1 MLFAKLKPAY
11 RTESVYGCDFRR
23 AYEKGFHGIILD
35 IDNTLV
41 PHNAPIDE
49 RAKGFIE
56 NLKSIGFGLMILSNN
71 HEPRVKPFADAAGIP
86 FLCDAGKPGPGG
98 YLEAARL
105 MGLERSE
112 ILCIG
117 DQLLTDI
124 WGANNAG
131 MSSFL
136 TEPLDKST
144 DTVWI
149 KVKRVL
155 EIPIKHLHKMKFFSN
170 IFED

>member
-1 MLFAKLKPAY
+1 MLLSKLKPTY

-41 PHNAPIDE
+41 PHNAPINE

-56 NLKSIGFGLMILSNN
+56 NLKSMGYRLMILSNN
-71 HEPRVKPFADAAGIP
+71 HEPRVKPFADAAGVP
-86 FLCDAGKPGPGG
+86 FLCDAGKPGAGK
-98 YLEAARL
+98 YIEAARL
-105 MGLERSE
+105 MGLNSSE

-124 WGANNAG
+124 WGANNAC
-131 MSSFL
+131 MSSLL
-136 TEPLDKST
+136 TEPVDRST
-144 DTVWI
+144 DTAWI
-149 KVKRVL
+149 KVKRMM
-155 EIPIKHLHKMKFFSN
+155 EIPIKHLHKVKIFSN